1 MKPYAFL
8 LSTIALILAL
18 SAVSCS
24 KTSQSDVEM
33 NACID
38 SIMAKMTLDEKL
50 GQLNLPAAGDIVTGQ
65 ASQSNIGRLI
75 AEGKAGG
82 VFNVKG
88 VEKIKELQRIA
99 VEESRLGIPHIRHG
113 CDSRIRDS
121 LPHPIGAIMLM
132 GHSCHPP
139 FGPHSCHRGIC
150 MWHLLDI

>member
-1 MKPYAFL
+1 MKPHTFL
-8 LSTIALILAL
+8 LSAIALILAL

-24 KTSQSDVEM
+24 KTSQSDAEM

-50 GQLNLPAAGDIVTGQ
+50 GQLNLPAAGDIVTGK

-99 VEESRLGIPHIRHG
+99 VEESRLDRK
-113 CDSRIRDS
+113 SVV
-121 LPHPIGAIMLM
+121 
-132 GHSCHPP
+132 
-139 FGPHSCHRGIC
+139 
-150 MWHLLDI
+150 